1 MTKDLL
7 FIANPWLS
15 ESEVNDYVD
24 AVVAFS
30 RVRAAVESHPTD
42 YMLHRFASWLN
53 DVVERYNVEKEFIGG
68 EL

>member
-7 FIANPWLS
+7 LLANPWLA

-30 RVRAAVESHPTD
+30 RVRAAIESHPSD
-42 YMLHRFASWLN
+42 YMLHRFATWLN
-53 DVVERYNVEKEFIGG
+53 DVVERYNIEIALGGG
-68 EL
+68 EI